1 VEKINAIASVAKKIA
16 NSRNGIRRRKVG
28 TPPPP
33 RSIGII
39 ELGENLEKI
48 LELQSLAGKILGT
61 KDLAARS
68 RAFVMGFCVLSG
80 SWFLSVEVKV
90 I

>member
-1 VEKINAIASVAKKIA
+1 M
-16 NSRNGIRRRKVG
+16 
-28 TPPPP
+28 
-33 RSIGII
+33 
-39 ELGENLEKI
+39 ELGENSEKI

-61 KDLAARS
+61 KDLAAGS

-80 SWFLSVEVKV
+80 SSFLPVRVKV